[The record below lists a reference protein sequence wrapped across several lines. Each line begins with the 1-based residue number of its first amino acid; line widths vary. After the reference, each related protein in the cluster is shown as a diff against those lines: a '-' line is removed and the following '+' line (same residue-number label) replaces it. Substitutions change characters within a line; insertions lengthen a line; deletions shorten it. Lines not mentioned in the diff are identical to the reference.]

1 MKVKTV
7 IASAFAF
14 AAIAIPAAAMA
25 DTTYD
30 TTYAWGGGAISAWG
44 GGATSTY
51 GETFYAPADNEVLK
65 DVTFY
70 VSGAQGSSVNYYA
83 QVYAWSGSLF
93 GGSGNGMA
101 IGAPVYS
108 TALTNYTASGGW
120 DAITFNPNA
129 AVTPGMAYVALL
141 TVPYVDGS
149 TAFSFGA
156 NLYTHNA
163 GDGGGGFNFY
173 NNNGDITAL
182 NTSVWDNFADF
193 GDLAY
198 TAHFQS
204 VPEPAQY
211 AVLGLGVL
219 GLLVRRRKA

>member
-1 MKVKTV
+1 MKVNT
-7 IASAFAF
+7 IYCSAFAL
-14 AAIAIPAAAMA
+14 AAIAIPAAASA

-30 TTYAWGGGAISAWG
+30 TTYAWGGGYVGSWG
-44 GGATSTY
+44 GGGTSTY
-51 GETFYAPADNEVLK
+51 GETFFAPADTEKLT

-70 VSGAQGSSVNYYA
+70 LTGQAGTSVDYYA
-83 QVYAWSGSLF
+83 QVYSWMGSMF
-93 GGSGNGMA
+93 GGAGTGMA
-101 IGAPVYS
+101 MGAPVYS
-108 TALTNYTASGGW
+108 SGLTNYTASGGL
-120 DAITFNPNA
+120 DAVTFFPNA
-129 AVTPGMAYVALL
+129 VLTPGMQYVALL
-141 TVPYVDGS
+141 TVPYVDGQTYVS
-149 TAFSFGA
+149 WALDSF
-156 NLYTHNA
+156 THVA

-173 NNNGDITAL
+173 NNNGDPTLL
-182 NTSVWDNFADF
+182 NTTIWDNFADF

>member
-1 MKVKTV
+1 MK
-7 IASAFAF
+7 ISNSILAGALAF
-14 AAIAIPAAAMA
+14 AAIAIPAAASA

-30 TTYAWGGGAISAWG
+30 TTYAWTGGAISPWG
-44 GGATSTY
+44 TTSTY
-51 GETFYAPADNEVLK
+51 GQTFFAPSDSEVLK
-65 DVTFY
+65 DVSFY
-70 VSGAQGSSVNYYA
+70 VMGDAGSSANYYA
-83 QVYAWSGSLF
+83 QVYAWSGSMF
-93 GGSGNGMA
+93 GGSGNGQA

-108 TALTNYTASGGW
+108 SALTTYTATGGW
-120 DAITFNPNA
+120 DQITFDPNVALNPNE
-129 AVTPGMAYVALL
+129 AYVALL
-141 TVPYVDGS
+141 TIPYAGGPSFVWGS
-149 TAFSFGA
+149 T
-156 NLYTHNA
+156 NYQHNA
-163 GDGGGGFNFY
+163 GNGGGGFNFY
-173 NNNGDITAL
+173 NNGGNMGLL